1 MGLFDFLKTSSN
13 KQFVT
18 ENSLKRNSENQLAMT
33 PKTLMQLRE
42 IDVDENMELKLE
54 YFFYTNNLEK
64 AQKLAAELEALHY
77 SVDFGKSGSDKNLFV
92 ITGWSTRMQMSNEAV
107 GLWTSQMCQLGYKYD
122 CEFDGW
128 GTSPDQD

>member
-64 AQKLAAELEALHY
+64 AQNLAAELVALHY